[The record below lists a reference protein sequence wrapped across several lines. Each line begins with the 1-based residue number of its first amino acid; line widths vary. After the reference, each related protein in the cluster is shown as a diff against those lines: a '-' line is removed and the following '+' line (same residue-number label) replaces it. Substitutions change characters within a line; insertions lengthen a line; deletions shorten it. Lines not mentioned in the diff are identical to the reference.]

1 MIHLLAAVA
10 TAFLAVFLCLP
21 AMAAQCAPASLLLPA
36 LERSGEK
43 IVWQGIAGGHLVL
56 LFAHP
61 RNQKWTFVG
70 INPKRLVCIVAHGSD
85 AELVVGRKIKAEQE
99 ERYDP

>member
-1 MIHLLAAVA
+1 MTRLLAAVA

-70 INPKRLVCIVAHGSD
+70 ISPERLVCIVAHGD
-85 AELVVGRKIKAEQE
+85 DGELVVGRKIEAERE

>member
-1 MIHLLAAVA
+1 MTRVFAAAAV
-10 TAFLAVFLCLP
+10 LAVFLCLP
-21 AMAAQCAPASLLLPA
+21 ALASQCAPASLLLPA

-43 IVWQGIAGGHLVL
+43 VIWQGIAGGHLVL

-61 RNQKWTFVG
+61 KTSEWTFVG
-70 INPKRLVCIVAHGSD
+70 ISPERLVCIVAHGSD

>member
-1 MIHLLAAVA
+1 MTRLLAAA
-10 TAFLAVFLCLP
+10 TAIVAVFLCPP
-21 AMAAQCAPASLLLPA
+21 AMAAQCAPASMLLPA

-43 IVWQGIAGGHLVL
+43 PIWQGIAGGHLVL

-61 RNQKWTFVG
+61 KTSEWTFVG
-70 INPKRLVCIVAHGSD
+70 ISPEKLACIVAHGND
-85 AELVVGRKIKAEQE
+85 AELVAGRKVSVKPK